1 MDATPLTAA
10 FGARIDGIDL
20 SAPLDDP
27 TMGALRDIWLARSV
41 ILLRDQDLTPADQV
55 AFSRRLGEL
64 EPPPAS
70 EAGTRE
76 ELGGQPIW
84 YISNVMEDG
93 RAIGSLGSGEAEWH
107 TDMSYL
113 AEPPSASV
121 LYAREVPPSGGNTGF
136 CDMAGVLESLPYDLR
151 RAIDGRMLRHDAS
164 TTSAGELR
172 RGAMAVSDVRSSEGA
187 VHPIVRTHPETG
199 RASLYLGRR
208 RNAYVEGLEVAESEA
223 LLDALWA
230 IVRQPR
236 FAWEHAWRA
245 GDLLVWDNR
254 CAMHRRDAFDPAMR
268 RLMHRTQ
275 TVGTRPY

>member
-1 MDATPLTAA
+1 MDVTPLTAG

-20 SAPLDDP
+20 SRPLDQP
-27 TMGALRDIWLARSV
+27 AMAALREIWLARGV
-41 ILLRDQDLTPADQV
+41 ILLRGQALSPADQV

-93 RAIGSLGSGEAEWH
+93 RAIGSLGNAEAEWH

-113 AEPPSASV
+113 PEPPSASV
-121 LYAREVPPSGGNTGF
+121 LYAREVPDRGGNTSF
-136 CDMAGVLESLPYDLR
+136 CDMAAVLDALPGDLR
-151 RAIDGRMLRHDAS
+151 QAIAGRMLRHDAS
-164 TTSAGELR
+164 MTSAGELR
-172 RGAMAVSDVRSSEGA
+172 RGAQAVTDVRNTQGA

-208 RNAYVEGLEVAESEA
+208 TNAYIEGFDVSQSEA

-230 IVRQPR
+230 FVRDPR
-236 FAWEHAWRA
+236 FAWEHVWRA

-254 CAMHRRDAFDPAMR
+254 CLMHRRDAFDAGAR
-268 RLMHRTQ
+268 RIMLRTQ
-275 TVGTRPY
+275 VKGDRPH

>member
-1 MDATPLTAA
+1 MDVTPLTAG

-20 SAPLDDP
+20 SRPLDQAA
-27 TMGALRDIWLARSV
+27 MAALYEVWLARGV
-41 ILLRDQDLTPADQV
+41 ILLRGQELTPADQV

-84 YISNVMEDG
+84 YISNVLEDG
-93 RAIGSLGSGEAEWH
+93 RAIGSLGNAEAEWH

-113 AEPPSASV
+113 PEPPSASV
-121 LYAREVPPSGGNTGF
+121 LYAREVPKSGGNTSF
-136 CDMAGVLESLPYDLR
+136 CDMAAVLEALPGDLR
-151 RAIDGRMLRHDAS
+151 AAIEGRMLRHDAS
-164 TTSAGELR
+164 MTSAGELR
-172 RGAMAVSDVRSSEGA
+172 RGARAVTDVRRTQGA

-208 RNAYVEGLEVAESEA
+208 TNAYIEGLDVSDSEA

-230 IVRQPR
+230 FVREPR
-236 FAWEHAWRA
+236 FAWEHVWRA

-254 CAMHRRDAFDPAMR
+254 ALMHRRDGFDAGAR
-268 RLMHRTQ
+268 RIMLRTQ
-275 TVGTRPY
+275 VKGDRPV

>member
-1 MDATPLTAA
+1 MDVIPLNAG
-10 FGARIDGIDL
+10 FGAEIRGVDL
-20 SAPLDDP
+20 SAPPDAV
-27 TMGALRDIWLARSV
+27 TMETLHAVWIARGV
-41 ILLRDQDLTPADQV
+41 VLLRGQALEPADQV

-93 RAIGSLGSGEAEWH
+93 RAIGSLGNAEAEWH

-113 AEPPSASV
+113 PEPPSASV
-121 LYAREVPPSGGNTGF
+121 LYAREVPASGGNTSF
-136 CDMAGVLESLPYDLR
+136 CDMAAVLEALPRDLR
-151 RAIDGRMLRHDAS
+151 EAIEGRMLRHDAS
-164 TTSAGELR
+164 MTSAGELR
-172 RGAMAVSDVRSSEGA
+172 RGAQAVTDVRTTQGA

-208 RNAYVEGLEVAESEA
+208 TNAYIEGLDVSDSEA
-223 LLDALWA
+223 LLDGLWA
-230 IVRQPR
+230 FVRDPR

-254 CAMHRRDAFDPAMR
+254 CLMHRRDSFDAGAR
-268 RLMHRTQ
+268 RIMLRTQ
-275 TVGTRPY
+275 VKGDRPR